1 MNIVKC
7 KTRVCMREM
16 VVQPNPASILY

>member
-7 KTRVCMREM
+7 KTRVCMREI
-16 VVQPNPASILY
+16 VV